1 MLHHIPLSICV
12 TVLLLFTVFRY
23 MVWRET
29 ISSTANLGFRIEGI
43 RKSEGFSSKDFK
55 TTRTRQQVK
64 EAVTMFTDGYPN
76 AVVRSV
82 TIYEGAVVFF
92 LRMPIYSDYD
102 EPVHLV
108 MFRMMAPIIPTPTN
122 PINTGSS
129 DNTSI

>member
-1 MLHHIPLSICV
+1 
-12 TVLLLFTVFRY
+12 

-82 TIYEGAVVFF
+82 EIYEGTVVFF
-92 LRMPIYSDYD
+92 MGMLIVS
-102 EPVHLV
+102 
-108 MFRMMAPIIPTPTN
+108 
-122 PINTGSS
+122 
-129 DNTSI
+129 